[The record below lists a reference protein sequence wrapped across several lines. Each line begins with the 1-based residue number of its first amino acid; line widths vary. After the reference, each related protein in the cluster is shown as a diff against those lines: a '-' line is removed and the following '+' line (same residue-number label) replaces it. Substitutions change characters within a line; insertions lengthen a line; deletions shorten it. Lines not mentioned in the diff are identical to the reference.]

1 DTKAGYNFSSPDE
14 KMELGK
20 HLHEISGMAY
30 IPKKNLILAE
40 NDEKGQIFTLDF
52 TNKKDEIG
60 KVKFGEK
67 GDYED
72 IVYTD
77 TAIYMLVATGGI
89 VRVDTKDSSLITKE
103 FILND
108 EKNEFETMYLDGH
121 SLILLCKQCDH
132 EKDEIRNAYRFDLN

>member
-1 DTKAGYNFSSPDE
+1 SKATILQFSFDSLAGSSKGSTKPYNFSDPDE

-20 HLHEISGMAY
+20 HLHEISGMAW
-30 IPKKNLILAE
+30 IPGKNLILAE

-52 TNKKDEIG
+52 IGKKDEIG
-60 KVKFGEK
+60 SVKFGGK

-77 TAIYMLVATGGI
+77 TAIYMLIATGGI
-89 VRVDTKDSSLITKE
+89 VRVDTKDSAMTTTE

-108 EKNEFETMYLDGH
+108 EKNEFETLYLD
-121 SLILLCKQCDH
+121 K
-132 EKDEIRNAYRFDLN
+132 EKKS